1 MFVIKYIFGYG
12 CVLVDSYKVLLV
24 VEIFLKEL
32 FECDFLFFKVL
43 VKFVIWVMS
52 VYVIYIVID
61 FENCVIVLFII
72 I

>member
-1 MFVIKYIFGYG
+1 M
-12 CVLVDSYKVLLV
+12 

-61 FENCVIVLFII
+61 FENCVIILFII